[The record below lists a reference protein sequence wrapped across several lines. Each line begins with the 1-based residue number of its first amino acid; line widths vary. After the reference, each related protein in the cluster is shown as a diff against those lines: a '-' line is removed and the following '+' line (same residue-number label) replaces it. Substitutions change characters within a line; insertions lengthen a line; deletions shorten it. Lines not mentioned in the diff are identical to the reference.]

1 MNKKNNNVDVEK
13 IITEIKAHLN
23 NGSEMTYV
31 KSLNI
36 DENYKE
42 KEIKKAIRQ
51 TKKQKLNIVLE
62 NLNDSPESVILES
75 VLDGMSEYYNL
86 NLAREVQKM

>member
-1 MNKKNNNVDVEK
+1 MNKKNNNVDVQR

-36 DENYKE
+36 NENYKQ
-42 KEIKKAIRQ
+42 KEIKKTIKQ
-51 TKKQKLNIVLE
+51 TKNK
-62 NLNDSPESVILES
+62 NLRLLLKNF
-75 VLDGMSEYYNL
+75 
-86 NLAREVQKM
+86 

>member
-1 MNKKNNNVDVEK
+1 MNKKNNNVDVQR

-36 DENYKE
+36 NENYKQ
-42 KEIKKAIRQ
+42 KKKKKTIKQ
-51 TKKQKLNIVLE
+51 TKNK
-62 NLNDSPESVILES
+62 NLRLLLKNF
-75 VLDGMSEYYNL
+75 
-86 NLAREVQKM
+86 

>member
-1 MNKKNNNVDVEK
+1 MNKKNNNVDVQR

-36 DENYKE
+36 NENYKE
-42 KEIKKAIRQ
+42 KEIKKVIKQ
-51 TKKQKLNIVLE
+51 TKKQKLKNFIKKL
-62 NLNDSPESVILES
+62 LI
-75 VLDGMSEYYNL
+75 G
-86 NLAREVQKM
+86 

>member
-1 MNKKNNNVDVEK
+1 MNKKNNNVDVQR

-36 DENYKE
+36 NESYKQ
-42 KEIKKAIRQ
+42 KEIKKAIIQ
-51 TKKQKLNIVLE
+51 TRKQKLKHFIKKFL
-62 NLNDSPESVILES
+62 I
-75 VLDGMSEYYNL
+75 G
-86 NLAREVQKM
+86 